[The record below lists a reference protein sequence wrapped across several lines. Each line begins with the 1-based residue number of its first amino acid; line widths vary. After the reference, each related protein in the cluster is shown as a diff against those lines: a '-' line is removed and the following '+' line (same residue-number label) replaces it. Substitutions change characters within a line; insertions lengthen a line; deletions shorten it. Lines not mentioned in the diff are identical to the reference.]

1 MWLCVGAPY
10 KEEAQTKGKNMAIQQ
25 AWNIVVEA
33 GNGWVKDNAPRMAA
47 ALAFYTILSLAP
59 LLVITTAIVG
69 FVLGEE
75 AARGQIVAQLQ
86 GLIGAAGAEVIQ
98 TTLRHANQPRVGL
111 IASVIGIVTLLF
123 GASGVFV
130 ELQDDLNTV
139 WKSAKNAKERWSE
152 TIKER
157 LFSFAI
163 VLAVGFLLLV
173 SLVVSAVLAALG
185 TFIQGI
191 LPELG
196 VVVFLLNLA
205 ISLVVT
211 TVLFAL
217 MFQYL
222 PDYRL
227 PWRVVLIGA
236 TLTAILFSLGKYLIG
251 LYVTHAGVATPF
263 GAAGSVVVLVVW
275 VYYSALIFFYGAEV
289 THTIA
294 NNEDP
299 LVGIR
304 KASASDEDRYQ
315 YPGKAPPKAV

>member
-1 MWLCVGAPY
+1 
-10 KEEAQTKGKNMAIQQ
+10 MAIHQ

-33 GNGWVKDNAPRMAA
+33 GKGWMTDNAPRMAA
-47 ALAFYTILSLAP
+47 ALAFYTILSLTP

-69 FVLGEE
+69 FALGEE

-86 GLIGAAGAEVIQ
+86 GLIGVAGAEVIQ
-98 TTLRHANQPRVGL
+98 TTLRHASQPRAGI
-111 IASVIGIVTLLF
+111 IASLIGIVTLLF

-139 WKSAKNAKERWSE
+139 WKSAKWEREGWSE

-173 SLVVSAVLAALG
+173 SLVVSALLAVIG
-185 TFIQGI
+185 TVIKDF
-191 LPELG
+191 LPEIG
-196 VVVFLLNLA
+196 AVVFLLNLS
-205 ISLVVT
+205 ISLVVPT
-211 TVLFAL
+211 ALFGL

-227 PWRVVLIGA
+227 PWRVVLLGA
-236 TLTAILFSLGKYLIG
+236 AVTAILFSLGKYLIG
-251 LYVTHAGVATPF
+251 LYVSHAGIATPF

-275 VYYSALIFFYGAEV
+275 VYYSALIFLYGAEV
-289 THTIA
+289 THTMAI
-294 NNEDP
+294 NDMP
-299 LVGIR
+299 IR
-304 KASASDEDRYQ
+304 DSGVNSASDEDRYR
-315 YPGKAPPKAV
+315 YPGKAPPNAV

>member
-1 MWLCVGAPY
+1 
-10 KEEAQTKGKNMAIQQ
+10 
-25 AWNIVVEA
+25 
-33 GNGWVKDNAPRMAA
+33 MAA

-59 LLVITTAIVG
+59 LLVITTAVVG

-86 GLIGAAGAEVIQ
+86 GLIGSAGAEVIQ

-111 IASVIGIVTLLF
+111 IASLIGIVTLLF

-130 ELQDDLNTV
+130 ELQDDLNAV
-139 WKSAKNAKERWSE
+139 WKTATKEREGWSE
-152 TIKER
+152 TINER
-157 LFSFAI
+157 LFSFAV

-173 SLVVSAVLAALG
+173 SLVVSAVLAVFG
-185 TFIQGI
+185 TVIKDF

-196 VVVFLLNLA
+196 AVVFLFNLA
-205 ISLVVT
+205 ISLGVAT
-211 TVLFAL
+211 TLFAL

-236 TLTAILFSLGKYLIG
+236 TLTAILFNVGKYLIG
-251 LYVTHAGVATPF
+251 LYVSHAGLANPF
-263 GAAGSVVVLVVW
+263 GAAGSVVALIVW

-294 NNEDP
+294 SKYRRSSSGLAN
-299 LVGIR
+299 GFR
-304 KASASDEDRYQ
+304 
-315 YPGKAPPKAV
+315 

>member
-1 MWLCVGAPY
+1 
-10 KEEAQTKGKNMAIQQ
+10 MAIPQ
-25 AWNIVVEA
+25 AWKIVVEA
-33 GNGWVKDNAPRMAA
+33 GKGWMTDNAPRMAA

-59 LLVITTAIVG
+59 LLVITTAVVG

-86 GLIGAAGAEVIQ
+86 GLIGSAGAEVIQ

-111 IASVIGIVTLLF
+111 IASLIGIVTLLF

-130 ELQDDLNTV
+130 ELQDDLNAV
-139 WKSAKNAKERWSE
+139 WKTATKEREGWSE
-152 TIKER
+152 TINER
-157 LFSFAI
+157 LFSFAV

-173 SLVVSAVLAALG
+173 SLVVSAVLAVFG
-185 TFIQGI
+185 TVIKDF

-196 VVVFLLNLA
+196 AVVFLFNLA
-205 ISLVVT
+205 ISLGVAT
-211 TVLFAL
+211 TLFAL

-236 TLTAILFSLGKYLIG
+236 TLTAILFNVGKYLIG
-251 LYVTHAGVATPF
+251 LYVSHAGIANPF
-263 GAAGSVVVLVVW
+263 GAAGSVVALIVW

-289 THTIA
+289 THTIGSKYRRSSSGLA
-294 NNEDP
+294 N
-299 LVGIR
+299 GFR
-304 KASASDEDRYQ
+304 
-315 YPGKAPPKAV
+315 

>member
-1 MWLCVGAPY
+1 
-10 KEEAQTKGKNMAIQQ
+10 MAIQQ
-25 AWNIVVEA
+25 AWNIIVEA
-33 GNGWVKDNAPRMAA
+33 GKGWMTDNAPRMAA

-69 FVLGEE
+69 SVLGEE

-86 GLIGAAGAEVIQ
+86 GLIGSAGAEVIQ

-111 IASVIGIVTLLF
+111 IASLIGIVTLLF

-130 ELQDDLNTV
+130 ELQDDLNVV
-139 WKSAKNAKERWSE
+139 WKTARNDKEGWSE

-173 SLVVSAVLAALG
+173 SLFVSAMLAVFG
-185 TFIQGI
+185 TLIKDF

-196 VVVFLLNLA
+196 AVVSLFNLA
-205 ISLVVT
+205 LSLGVT
-211 TVLFAL
+211 TTLFAL

-251 LYVTHAGVATPF
+251 LYVSHAGIATPF

-294 NNEDP
+294 SNDVP
-299 LVGIR
+299 IR
-304 KASASDEDRYQ
+304 DSRMDSASDEGRYR
-315 YPGKAPPKAV
+315 YPGKVPPKAV

>member
-1 MWLCVGAPY
+1 
-10 KEEAQTKGKNMAIQQ
+10 MAVPQ

-33 GNGWVKDNAPRMAA
+33 GKGWMTDNAPRMAA

-59 LLVITTAIVG
+59 LLVITTAVVG

-75 AARGQIVAQLQ
+75 AARGQIVGQLQ
-86 GLIGAAGAEVIQ
+86 GLIGVAGAEVIQ

-111 IASVIGIVTLLF
+111 IASLIGIVTLLF

-139 WKSAKNAKERWSE
+139 WKTAKKEREGWSE
-152 TIKER
+152 TIQDR

-173 SLVVSAVLAALG
+173 SLVVSAVLAVVGAVIKD
-185 TFIQGI
+185 F

-196 VVVFLLNLA
+196 AVVSLINLA
-205 ISLVVT
+205 ISLGVPT
-211 TVLFAL
+211 TLFAL

-227 PWRVVLIGA
+227 PWRLVLIGA
-236 TLTAILFSLGKYLIG
+236 TLTAILFSVGKYLIG
-251 LYVTHAGVATPF
+251 LYVSYAGIATPF

-275 VYYSALIFFYGAEV
+275 VYYSALIFLYGAEV
-289 THTIA
+289 THTMAI
-294 NNEDP
+294 NDMP
-299 LVGIR
+299 IR
-304 KASASDEDRYQ
+304 NSGVNSASDEGRYR